1 MDLSL
6 GLHLLLFAVVLM
18 MCCLLDHEQYQF
30 SSFVIVITKTRV
42 VAAMIAVTYM
52 MPTDPFCRL
61 MVLIS
66 SLSSPTTD
74 KWKNSL
80 VHTIKY
86 NYVFFMYMLWLISS
100 YPRSAIVIILKLL
113 SYRYF
118 ISTSN
123 RFTAVSIGLLLS
135 RKSG

>member
-74 KWKNSL
+74 KW
-80 VHTIKY
+80 I
-86 NYVFFMYMLWLISS
+86 
-100 YPRSAIVIILKLL
+100 A
-113 SYRYF
+113 
-118 ISTSN
+118 
-123 RFTAVSIGLLLS
+123 
-135 RKSG
+135 